1 MLCQVLFYNLLP
13 DGNVDER
20 SLHAALP
27 VLEGEKWIANFW
39 VWDPTITRRAR

>member
-1 MLCQVLFYNLLP
+1 MLFYNLLP

-39 VWDPTITRRAR
+39 VWDPTITRRGR